1 MSLPT
6 IAYKAYAGTAD
17 ESNLMSVSYTVS
29 YEYDD
34 GSGGAP
40 TAGTFSM
47 TNSWLIYS
55 NSAELTTW
63 LASVT
68 DPSLSA
74 TVTAIENSTDG
85 LGVLGELYSDAA
97 IDNTVTPQFA
107 GTMTACLYMPN
118 QASCLE
124 LTALTSAGTLSDSV
138 TTYEPADTTAMATM
152 SSIGSSWD
160 DSSAISGLG
169 GGW

>member
-1 MSLPT
+1 
-6 IAYKAYAGTAD
+6 
-17 ESNLMSVSYTVS
+17 
-29 YEYDD
+29 
-34 GSGGAP
+34 
-40 TAGTFSM
+40 M